1 MREPAVTRTSGVY
14 NMDDVFR
21 YVSDG
26 KW

>member
-1 MREPAVTRTSGVY
+1 MREPAVTSASGVY